1 MKSNTHNIKAIAVLW
16 FQLYLHVK
24 LEKQHN
30 ILFDWECCTSAA
42 TCWTELT
49 HRERGRERCV
59 RAEPSWRTEREGERG
74 VCALNRA
81 DAPRER
87 EREVCALN
95 RADAPR
101 ERESCVRAEPSWRTE
116 REGKLCARCDARPR
130 ACAAVPVILRNEIR
144 FGCFFE
150 GKKIAKGVCNVAKL
164 ATLCISISPDSNYG
178 SGHGSNRKYVLR

>member
-42 TCWTELT
+42 TRWTELT

-87 EREVCALN
+87 EREVCARWTELTHRERGRERCVRTEPSWRTEREGERDVCALN

-101 ERESCVRAEPSWRTE
+101 ERE
-116 REGKLCARCDARPR
+116 REVCARWTELTHRER
-130 ACAAVPVILRNEIR
+130 GKVVCALWRKTSRLCGSTGDSQKRNKVWVLFWRE
-144 FGCFFE
+144 
-150 GKKIAKGVCNVAKL
+150 K
-164 ATLCISISPDSNYG
+164 
-178 SGHGSNRKYVLR
+178 NR